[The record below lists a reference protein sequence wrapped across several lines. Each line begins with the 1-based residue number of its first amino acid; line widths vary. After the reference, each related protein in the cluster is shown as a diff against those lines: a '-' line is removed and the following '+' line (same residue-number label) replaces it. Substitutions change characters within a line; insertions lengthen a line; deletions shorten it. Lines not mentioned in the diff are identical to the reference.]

1 MSRSSHSGADCV
13 GRTGARGGFDRI
25 RVEDGGRKVRKEYF
39 GTQQSD
45 PELEGP
51 SAPDSHFTH
60 KDIKAKRAWI
70 RATWI
75 RVTIGILP

>member
-1 MSRSSHSGADCV
+1 M
-13 GRTGARGGFDRI
+13 
-25 RVEDGGRKVRKEYF
+25 RKEYF

-60 KDIKAKRAWI
+60 KDPKAKRAWI